1 VYCKPIFGEI
11 LPPSD
16 EKFAFVLM
24 PFEAELT
31 EIYNQVIKPVVES
44 KELKC
49 KRANDYKTNKGIMK
63 DIWDAI
69 CKSQI
74 VIADM
79 TGLNPNVMYELGI
92 AHTVGK
98 QTIMIIQE
106 NVSENQKFPFDIT
119 HIRRIEYQNKISEFP
134 RLKKDL
140 SDTLDFVIKEVEK
153 DAYITDQVEETRKV
167 GPEEMTILRHLLVD
181 KREEKQG
188 LAVYVYAVDLGDNRA
203 VVYVKIE
210 NETKEEV
217 HLYKSSCYAKQ
228 GKKQFRCVYP
238 SLIVDNI
245 APEVNQEGSLS
256 FEPIDPNRGNVE
268 FHFRFT
274 GNTDI
279 VVEVEV
285 GEGE

>member
-11 LPPSD
+11 LPLSH
-16 EKFAFVLM
+16 EKFVFVLM
-24 PFEAELT
+24 PFEDELT

-49 KRANDYKTNKGIMK
+49 KRADDYKTNKAIMK

-69 CKSQI
+69 CQSQI

-106 NVSENQKFPFDIT
+106 NASENQKFPFDMA
-119 HIRRIEYQNKISEFP
+119 HIRRIEYQNKIKEFS

-153 DAYITDQVEETRKV
+153 DAYITDQVQEIRKV
-167 GPEEMTILRHLLVD
+167 GPEETTILRSLFVD
-181 KREEKQG
+181 KREEKKG

-217 HLYKSSCYAKQ
+217 HFFTSSCYAKQ
-228 GKKQFRCVYP
+228 GKNQFRCVYP
-238 SLIVDNI
+238 FLIRDIIPPGVI
-245 APEVNQEGSLS
+245 EKGSLS
-256 FEPIDPNRGNVE
+256 FEPIDANGGNVE

-274 GNTDI
+274 GDTDI

-285 GEGE
+285 GAEE